1 MRCTDRK
8 DERTDVATRSH
19 GTSANPSGETW
30 RGAHPL
36 VWISV
41 IGFLIAFVWEML
53 QLPFY
58 EAGGLTPAQMEM
70 IDAISSSDDEDDAVR
85 VALPQPEEMGRDGR
99 LPELQFAAL

>member
-41 IGFLIAFVWEML
+41 IGFLTGRPEFLDLALIYVLINFIGTIAVLKFVQYGDLGVADGDQE
-53 QLPFY
+53 
-58 EAGGLTPAQMEM
+58 GAQT
-70 IDAISSSDDEDDAVR
+70 
-85 VALPQPEEMGRDGR
+85 
-99 LPELQFAAL
+99 